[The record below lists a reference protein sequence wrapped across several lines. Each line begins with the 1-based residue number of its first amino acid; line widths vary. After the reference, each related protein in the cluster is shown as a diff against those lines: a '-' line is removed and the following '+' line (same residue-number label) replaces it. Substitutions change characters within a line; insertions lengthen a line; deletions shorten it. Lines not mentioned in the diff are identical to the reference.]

1 MAEQNGLN
9 WSQAKVDKLLEQV
22 LNGEIDEY
30 NLPVELYYAI
40 AQKLKD
46 ALYKGYGGSL
56 SEFEGEPLELLQELR
71 ENLYMFSAAKTYQQT
86 RELTDLLVNEDGTI
100 ATKKEFIDGAQAIYD
115 QYNKNW
121 LSTEYETAITSGQ
134 SAYAWKDI
142 EATKD
147 VFPYLT
153 FVAVIDANTT
163 DECEHM
169 NGITAS
175 VDDPIWNECFV
186 PNHWNCRSVIVKEDD
201 ESKLSSKSEIEHA
214 YKETTSEM
222 QDLFKQNVGKT
233 GEVFKKDHDYFT
245 VPKKDAAYARNNFDL
260 PIPDED

>member
-46 ALYKGYGGSL
+46 ALYKGYGGTL

-142 EATKD
+142 EETKD
-147 VFPYLT
+147 VFPYVI
-153 FVAVIDANTT
+153 FSAVEDNNTT
-163 DECEHM
+163 PECNEM
-169 NGITAS
+169 DGKVFD
-175 VDDPIWNECFV
+175 VDDPILDSCV
-186 PNHWNCRSVIVKEDD
+186 PPLHFGCRSTLLKTDEDKGVLTRS
-201 ESKLSSKSEIEHA
+201 ESKELQGHVEEH
-214 YKETTSEM
+214 M
-222 QDLFKQNVGKT
+222 QDLFKNNPGKT
-233 GEVFKKDHDYFT
+233 GEVFNKDHDYFN
-245 VPKKDAAYARNNFDL
+245 VPRKDAKYAANNFDL